1 MQEHRQKYVWDFWII
16 FFIIIS
22 IFYMGCTSGKPF
34 QYREEVARQMS
45 LALQQKDVYN
55 QMKLNDIDSIRN
67 FLNTNSNRMTC
78 EEKFQVNVDLYNEFK
93 LYSFDSAFHYATQLC
108 RIANDIDSS
117 AYRVDAR
124 TRLGYILARGGFFKE
139 AIDSLS
145 SIRIDKEV
153 LPAKVLS
160 DYYISFGRVYHDLA
174 DYTKDNVFSSRYN
187 QIGNEL
193 LMESLPYLSDSSTIY
208 YVRGKVALKEDK
220 LAKSKQLYQRALELC
235 DTTDAETLSVLLS
248 TMAYVNRKLGLN
260 DEAIHYYVKAA
271 VNDIRSAT
279 KESVSMRG
287 LATMLYYNKN
297 DVNIASEYKNE
308 GFEDANFYGTRH
320 RINVIGTLFPVF
332 VGEKLGIEQ
341 VKRQTFQDSFIL
353 SSVFAVVLI
362 IAIIYILM
370 QMKHLRRSRQL
381 LEKLNLKLSEANRI
395 KNYYIGH
402 YLDATFKLVNQLDN
416 FVLVGQ
422 QKLDSKQYDSLSS
435 MIHNLN
441 SDFNRKSAFA
451 DFDRTF
457 LSLFPTFVESFNS
470 LLQPDDKFVLENKGA
485 LNSTLR
491 IFALIRLGITESEQI
506 SEILG
511 YSVNT
516 VYNYRVRTRNKAVDP
531 ANFEKDVRKIGL

>member
-16 FFIIIS
+16 FFIIS
-22 IFYMGCTSGKPF
+22 IFYMGCTGGNPI
-34 QYREEVARQMS
+34 QYREEVAKQMS

-174 DYTKDNVFSSRYN
+174 DYTKDNVFSSKYN

-235 DTTDAETLSVLLS
+235 DTTDTETLSVLLS
-248 TMAYVNRKLGLN
+248 TMAYVNRKLELN
-260 DEAIHYYVKAA
+260 DEAIYYYVKAA

-287 LATMLYYNKN
+287 LATMLYYYKN
-297 DVNIASEYKNE
+297 DVNLASEYINE
-308 GFEDANFYGTRH
+308 AFEDATFYGTRH

-395 KNYYIGH
+395 KNSYIGH

>member
-34 QYREEVARQMS
+34 QYREEVAKQMS

-220 LAKSKQLYQRALELC
+220 LAKSKQLYQRSLELC
-235 DTTDAETLSVLLS
+235 DTTDTETLSVLLS
-248 TMAYVNRKLGLN
+248 TMAYVNRKLELN

-287 LATMLYYNKN
+287 LATMLYYYKN
-297 DVNIASEYKNE
+297 DVNLASEYINE
-308 GFEDANFYGTRH
+308 AFEDATFYGTRH

-395 KNYYIGH
+395 KNSYIGH

-470 LLQPDDKFVLENKGA
+470 FLQPDDKFVLENKGA

>member
-34 QYREEVARQMS
+34 QYREEVAKQMS

-220 LAKSKQLYQRALELC
+220 LAKSKQLYQRSLELC
-235 DTTDAETLSVLLS
+235 DTTDTETLSVLLS
-248 TMAYVNRKLGLN
+248 TMAYVNRKLELN

-279 KESVSMRG
+279 KESVSTRG
-287 LATMLYYNKN
+287 LATMLYYYKN
-297 DVNIASEYKNE
+297 DVNLASEYINE
-308 GFEDANFYGTRH
+308 AFEDATFYGTRH

-395 KNYYIGH
+395 KNSYIGH

>member
-1 MQEHRQKYVWDFWII
+1 MQEHTQKYVWDFWII

-34 QYREEVARQMS
+34 QYREEVAKQMS

-235 DTTDAETLSVLLS
+235 DTTDTETLSVLLS
-248 TMAYVNRKLGLN
+248 TMAYVNRKLELN

-287 LATMLYYNKN
+287 LATMLYYYKN
-297 DVNIASEYKNE
+297 DVNLASEYINE
-308 GFEDANFYGTRH
+308 AFEDATFYGTRH

-395 KNYYIGH
+395 KNSYIGH

-531 ANFEKDVRKIGL
+531 ASFEKDVRKIGL

>member
-1 MQEHRQKYVWDFWII
+1 MQEHTQKYVWDFWII

-34 QYREEVARQMS
+34 QYREEVAKQMS

-235 DTTDAETLSVLLS
+235 DTTDTETLSVLLS
-248 TMAYVNRKLGLN
+248 TMAYVNRKLELN

-287 LATMLYYNKN
+287 LATMLYYYKN
-297 DVNIASEYKNE
+297 DVNLASEYINE
-308 GFEDANFYGTRH
+308 AFEDATFYGTRH

-395 KNYYIGH
+395 KNSYIGH

>member
-1 MQEHRQKYVWDFWII
+1 
-16 FFIIIS
+16 
-22 IFYMGCTSGKPF
+22 
-34 QYREEVARQMS
+34 
-45 LALQQKDVYN
+45 
-55 QMKLNDIDSIRN
+55 
-67 FLNTNSNRMTC
+67 
-78 EEKFQVNVDLYNEFK
+78 
-93 LYSFDSAFHYATQLC
+93 
-108 RIANDIDSS
+108 
-117 AYRVDAR
+117 
-124 TRLGYILARGGFFKE
+124 
-139 AIDSLS
+139 
-145 SIRIDKEV
+145 
-153 LPAKVLS
+153 
-160 DYYISFGRVYHDLA
+160 
-174 DYTKDNVFSSRYN
+174 
-187 QIGNEL
+187 
-193 LMESLPYLSDSSTIY
+193 
-208 YVRGKVALKEDK
+208 
-220 LAKSKQLYQRALELC
+220 
-235 DTTDAETLSVLLS
+235 
-248 TMAYVNRKLGLN
+248 
-260 DEAIHYYVKAA
+260 
-271 VNDIRSAT
+271 
-279 KESVSMRG
+279 MRG
-287 LATMLYYNKN
+287 LATMLYYYKN
-297 DVNIASEYKNE
+297 DVNLASEYINE
-308 GFEDANFYGTRH
+308 AFEDATFYGTRH

-395 KNYYIGH
+395 KNSYIGH

-531 ANFEKDVRKIGL
+531 ANFEKNIRKIGL

>member
-1 MQEHRQKYVWDFWII
+1 
-16 FFIIIS
+16 
-22 IFYMGCTSGKPF
+22 MGCTSGNPI
-34 QYREEVARQMS
+34 QYREEVAKQMS

-174 DYTKDNVFSSRYN
+174 DYTKDNVFSSKYN

-235 DTTDAETLSVLLS
+235 DTTDTETLSVLLS
-248 TMAYVNRKLGLN
+248 TMAYVNRKLELN
-260 DEAIHYYVKAA
+260 DEAIYYYVKAA

-287 LATMLYYNKN
+287 LATMLYYYKN
-297 DVNIASEYKNE
+297 DVNLASEYINE
-308 GFEDANFYGTRH
+308 AFEDATFYGTRH

-395 KNYYIGH
+395 KNSYIGH

-531 ANFEKDVRKIGL
+531 ANFEKNIRKIGL